1 MDCYKDKA
9 VGVITKFY
17 MAYTKVPYEER
28 FKIAKR
34 RSLEYLHKMHDQS
47 NNDIEKKYYESILFY
62 VKKIKI
68 KNA

>member
-1 MDCYKDKA
+1 MECYKDKA

-28 FKIAKR
+28 FKIVKR
-34 RSLEYLHKMHDQS
+34 RSLEYLNKMHEQS
-47 NNDIEKKYYESILFY
+47 KNDIEKKYYESILFY
-62 VKKIKI
+62 LKKIKL